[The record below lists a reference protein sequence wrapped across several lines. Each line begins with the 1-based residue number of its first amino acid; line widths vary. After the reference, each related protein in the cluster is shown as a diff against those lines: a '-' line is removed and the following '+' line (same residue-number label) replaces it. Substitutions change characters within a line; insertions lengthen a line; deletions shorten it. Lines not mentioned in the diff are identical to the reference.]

1 MSQLYELIKDKGFD
15 PKVSDKSW
23 KIKFEGK
30 VERKD
35 IEIEELEEVKGL
47 EEFEET
53 KEEVKAEAKNV

>member
-30 VERKD
+30 VERKE
-35 IEIEELEEVKGL
+35 IEIEELEKVEGL

>member
-1 MSQLYELIKDKGFD
+1 MFQLYELIKDKGFD